1 MSKLPQ
7 KLLGGLLI
15 LLLSGAL
22 LAQSRVPFDY
32 YVLSLSWA
40 PDFCSQP
47 GAASGNRKECASGQK
62 IGFVVHGLWP
72 EISEGASTGKSPESC
87 APAKSVAKAVIN
99 FILPYMPSPG
109 LIQHEWAT
117 HGTCTGL
124 TPAEYFADVLQSRS
138 AVQIPVQ
145 FAALEETAMESPGLI
160 ETQFAESNPSFP
172 PGAFRSAC
180 RNGALSEVRVCF
192 DKDLKAKACP
202 ASAGECTTQQIAIR
216 QPR

>member
-1 MSKLPQ
+1 MTSKLPRR
-7 KLLGGLLI
+7 LLGSLLV
-15 LLLSGAL
+15 LPLSGAL

-47 GAASGNRKECASGQK
+47 GAAAGNRKECASGQK
-62 IGFVVHGLWP
+62 VGFVVHGLWP
-72 EISEGASTGKSPESC
+72 EVSEGKSPESC

-99 FILPYMPSPG
+99 FILPYMPGPG

-124 TPAEYFADVLQSRS
+124 KPSEYFADVLQARS
-138 AVQIPVQ
+138 SVQIPVQ
-145 FAALEETAMESPGLI
+145 FAALEETAVESPGLI
-160 ETQFAESNPSFP
+160 ENQFAESNPSFP
-172 PGAFRSAC
+172 HGAFRSVC
-180 RNGALSEVRVCF
+180 RNGAMSEVRVCF
-192 DKDLKAKACP
+192 DKDLKPKICT

-216 QPR
+216 PPR

>member
-1 MSKLPQ
+1 MGKLPR
-7 KLLGGLLI
+7 KLSGSLLI

-22 LAQSRVPFDY
+22 LAQTRVPFDY

-47 GAASGNRKECASGQK
+47 GAAAGNRKECASGQK

-72 EISEGASTGKSPESC
+72 EVSQGSSPESC
-87 APAKSVAKAVIN
+87 APAKTVAKAVIN

-124 TPAEYFADVLQSRS
+124 TPSEYLADVLQARS

-160 ETQFAESNPSFP
+160 EAQFAESNPSFP
-172 PGAFRSAC
+172 PGAFRSVC
-180 RNGALSEVRVCF
+180 HNGSLAEVRVCF
-192 DKDLKAKACP
+192 DKDLKPRICTP
-202 ASAGECTTQQIAIR
+202 SAGQCITRQIAIR
-216 QPR
+216 PPR